1 MFTRALIPLDG
12 TEVSGGIIPFATQ
25 LARGMGMGVV
35 LGTAVDLPPVRREFL
50 DRISSSGMTRTRM
63 QDSSGVSPVAADQ
76 SPSVTARQS
85 HSLQTS
91 QLMERIERDVR
102 AELGELAERMELEGI
117 ATETAVRFGPAAES
131 VMDMARDAGC
141 DLIAMSTRGRS
152 ALGGGLLGSVTYKVM
167 HESPVP
173 VLAITPERAGEH
185 WGDDYSINRVIAP
198 LDGSE
203 FSEAAL
209 PYAAALSR
217 KMGMG
222 VTLARALNLDSMYY
236 KEGAA
241 LVWSLP
247 DIEIEMRAEA
257 RRYLEGVA
265 RPLRD
270 EGLDVQVETPRGRAA
285 SEIAELA
292 RRTDHSMIA
301 IATHG
306 RSGVR
311 RLVLGS
317 VAEAVVRESGDPV
330 LVVRPGG

>member
-1 MFTRALIPLDG
+1 MFSKALIPLDG
-12 TEVSGGIIPFATQ
+12 TEVSEGIIPFATQ
-25 LARGMGMGVV
+25 LARGVGMGVV
-35 LGTAVDLPPVRREFL
+35 LGTAVDLPPMRRELL

-63 QDSSGVSPVAADQ
+63 QDSSGVSLVGADEP
-76 SPSVTARQS
+76 PSATARQS
-85 HSLQTS
+85 HSLRTS
-91 QLMERIERDVR
+91 QLMEGIERDAK
-102 AELGELAERMELEGI
+102 AELGELAERLELEGI
-117 ATETAVRFGPAAES
+117 ATETVVRFGPAGES
-131 VMDMARDAGC
+131 VIEMAREAGC

-185 WGDDYSINRVIAP
+185 WGDDYSINRVIVP

-203 FSEAAL
+203 FAEAAL
-209 PYAAALSR
+209 PHAVALSR
-217 KMGMG
+217 NMGMG
-222 VTLARALNLDSMYY
+222 VILARALNLDSVYY
-236 KEGAA
+236 RGGDA
-241 LVWSLP
+241 LVRSLP
-247 DIEIEMRAEA
+247 DIEIEMRVEA

-265 RPLRD
+265 KPLRD
-270 EGLDVQVETPRGRAA
+270 EGLDVEVETPRGRAA

-292 RRTDHSMIA
+292 RRTEHSMIA
-301 IATHG
+301 LATHG

-330 LVVRPGG
+330 LVVRPVG